1 MSRSETAA
9 KTRPKAR
16 PADEPAVPGEDG
28 KPDSPGDLTKPSW
41 AYATRKTVREFSRDQ
56 CTDLAAALTYYA
68 VLALFPAAIALLSLV
83 SVFGQGTKTVDTLT
97 GILSDVGAP
106 SVAQSVRPTLE
117 QLSQSPGAGIALVA
131 GLLGALW
138 SASGYV
144 GAFGRAMNRIY
155 DTGEGRPVWKLRP
168 FQLAV
173 TFVLVALAALALLA
187 LVVSGPLIEAV
198 GNALGLGSTA
208 LAIWRL
214 AKWPLLVAVV
224 VVIIAILYYATP
236 NVKQPRFRW
245 ISIGAVV
252 ALIVWAL
259 LSAAFGLYVSSFSS
273 FNATYGSLAGVIVF
287 LLWLWLTNLALLF
300 GAELDAEIERGRELQ
315 TGIKAEE
322 SVQLPVRDSRNIDR
336 ARARHDQEVEQG
348 RELRETNGQADGDRG
363 RAAGPDS

>member
-1 MSRSETAA
+1 MSRSETSA

-16 PADEPAVPGEDG
+16 PADEPAVPGEAG
-28 KPDSPGDLTKPSW
+28 KPDSPTDLTKPSW
-41 AYATRKTVREFSRDQ
+41 AYLTRKSLREFSKDQ

-68 VLALFPAAIALLSLV
+68 VLALFPAVIALLSLV
-83 SVFGQGTKTVDTLT
+83 SVFGQGTRTVDTLT
-97 GILSDVGAP
+97 GILSEVGAS
-106 SVAQSVRPTLE
+106 SVAQSLRPTME
-117 QLSQSPGAGIALVA
+117 QLSQSQGAGIALVA

-144 GAFGRAMNRIY
+144 GAFGRAMNRMY
-155 DTGEGRPVWKLRP
+155 ETGEGRPVWKLRP
-168 FQLAV
+168 IQLAL
-173 TFVLVALAALALLA
+173 TFVLVVLAALAMLT

-245 ISIGAVV
+245 VSIGALV
-252 ALIVWAL
+252 AIMAWAL

-273 FNATYGSLAGVIVF
+273 YNKTYGSLAGVIIF

-300 GAELDAEIERGRELQ
+300 GAELDAEIERGRQLQ
-315 TGIKAEE
+315 AGIKAEE
-322 SVQLPVRDSRNIDR
+322 SVQLPVRDSRNIDK
-336 ARARHDQEVEQG
+336 AKAKHDQDVQQG
-348 RELRETNGQADGDRG
+348 RELRETHG
-363 RAAGPDS
+363 R